1 MAIKRITVTTH
12 TWLVALALSIG
23 TVACGGSPDH
33 APIAD
38 SAPVDVTVDRASLTS
53 VPSIVESGGVLV
65 SRQTATIA
73 SRVMAPIA
81 RVTVQPGERV
91 RRGQVLVELDAAEAA
106 AQATR
111 ARAGLEGA
119 RASARAASSDREAAE
134 AGLTL
139 ARASHARIAR
149 LAADRSATAQE
160 LDEATAA
167 LRQAEARLATTRA
180 QADAIDRSI
189 EAATAGT
196 RAADIAQS
204 WSVLTSP
211 LDGIVAARHA
221 DPGSMASPG
230 QPLLVLEA
238 SGAWQ
243 MEVRVDASRVAGL
256 TVGRAAQVR
265 VDGGPADGWVTG
277 RVSEIARVDP
287 ESHSFTVT
295 IDLDPNPAWRSG
307 LFGRARFE
315 GPGAERLTVPADA
328 VVTRGQ
334 LTFVYV
340 VGADDYARL
349 RSVSL
354 GETGQGRIEV
364 LAGLAAG
371 DRVVVRPAPGLADGA
386 KVRATEVPP
395 AKGARP

>member
-1 MAIKRITVTTH
+1 MTAQVTTVTTRN
-12 TWLVALALSIG
+12 WLVALVLAMG
-23 TVACGGSPDH
+23 GMACGSSTDHTQMPD
-33 APIAD
+33 
-38 SAPVDVTVDRASLTS
+38 SNPVDVTVDRTALTS
-53 VPSIVESGGVLV
+53 MPSMVEAGGVLV
-65 SRQTATIA
+65 SRQTVVIA
-73 SRVMAPIA
+73 SRVMALIA

-91 RRGQVLVELDAAEAA
+91 RRGQVLVELDASEAA

-119 RASARAASSDREAAE
+119 RASARAAASHRDAAD
-134 AGLTL
+134 AAVTL

-160 LDEATAA
+160 LDEAIAA
-167 LRQAEARLATTRA
+167 LRQAEAQLATA
-180 QADAIDRSI
+180 QAQIDATARAI
-189 EAATAGT
+189 EAATAAT
-196 RAADIAQS
+196 RAADITQS

-211 LDGIVAARHA
+211 LDGIVAARNA

-243 MEVRVDASRVAGL
+243 MDVRMDASRVSGL
-256 TVGRAAQVR
+256 SVGQAAQVR
-265 VDGGPADGWVTG
+265 VDGSAADGWVAG
-277 RVSEIARVDP
+277 RVGEIARVDP
-287 ESHSFTVT
+287 ASHSFMVSV
-295 IDLDPNPAWRSG
+295 DLEPNPAWRSG

-334 LTFVYV
+334 LTLVYV
-340 VGADDYARL
+340 VGADDHARL

-354 GETGQGRIEV
+354 GETGQDRIEV
-364 LAGLAAG
+364 LAGLAVG
-371 DRVVVRPAPGLADGA
+371 DRVVVRPAAGLTDGA
-386 KVRATEVPP
+386 KVR
-395 AKGARP
+395 GRP

>member
-1 MAIKRITVTTH
+1 MTTQMTAVTARSS
-12 TWLVALALSIG
+12 LAALALSMG
-23 TVACGGSPDH
+23 TLACGASTDH
-33 APIAD
+33 AQPPGPD
-38 SAPVDVTVDRASLTS
+38 PVDVTVSRAALTS
-53 VPSIVESGGVLV
+53 VPSMVEAGGVLV
-65 SRQTATIA
+65 SRQTAVIA
-73 SRVMAPIA
+73 SRVMAPIV

-91 RRGQVLVELDAAEAA
+91 RRGQVLVELDASEAS
-106 AQATR
+106 AQAAR

-119 RASARAASSDREAAE
+119 RASARAAASDRDAAD
-134 AGLTL
+134 AGVTL

-149 LAADRSATAQE
+149 LAAERSATAQE
-160 LDEATAA
+160 LDDATAA
-167 LRQAEARLATTRA
+167 LRQAEARLAMA
-180 QADAIDRSI
+180 QAQVDATARAI

-196 RAADIAQS
+196 RAADITQS

-211 LDGIVAARHA
+211 LDGLVTARNA

-243 MEVRVDASRVAGL
+243 MDVRMDASRVAGL
-256 TVGRAAQVR
+256 SVGHSAQVR
-265 VDGGPADGWVTG
+265 VDGRAADGWVAG

-287 ESHSFTVT
+287 ASHSFVVTV
-295 IDLDPNPAWRSG
+295 DLDPNPAWRSG

-315 GPGAERLTVPADA
+315 GPGAQRLTVPAGA

-340 VGADDYARL
+340 VGADDHARL

-354 GETGQGRIEV
+354 GESVNGRTEV
-364 LAGLAAG
+364 LAGLTAG
-371 DRVVVRPAPGLADGA
+371 DRIVVQPAPGLADGA
-386 KVRATEVPP
+386 KVRAAETPE
-395 AKGARP
+395 AAGGRP

>member
-1 MAIKRITVTTH
+1 VTTH
-12 TWLVALALSIG
+12 NWLLAMVLAMG
-23 TVACGGSPDH
+23 AAACGASPDH
-33 APIAD
+33 APPPDAK
-38 SAPVDVTVDRASLTS
+38 AVDVTVDRAGLSSMPSL
-53 VPSIVESGGVLV
+53 VESGGVLV
-65 SRQTATIA
+65 SRQTAVIA

-106 AQATR
+106 AQAAR

-119 RASARAASSDREAAE
+119 RASARAAVSDREAAE
-134 AGLTL
+134 AGVTL

-149 LAADRSATAQE
+149 LHADRSATAQE

-167 LRQAEARLATTRA
+167 LKQAEARLATA
-180 QADAIDRSI
+180 AAHADATDRSI
-189 EAATAGT
+189 EAAAAGS

-204 WSVLTSP
+204 WNVLTSP
-211 LDGIVAARHA
+211 LDGIVAARTA

-230 QPLLVLEA
+230 QPLLVVEA

-243 MEVRVDASRVAGL
+243 MEVRVDASRAAGL
-256 TVGRAAQVR
+256 SVGQAATVR
-265 VDGGPADGWVTG
+265 VDGGAADAWVTG

-287 ESHSFTVT
+287 AAHSFVVTV
-295 IDLDPNPAWRSG
+295 DLAPNPAWRSG

-315 GPGAERLTVPADA
+315 GPGVERLSVPADA
-328 VVTRGQ
+328 VVARGQ

-340 VGADDYARL
+340 VGADDHARL

-354 GETGQGRIEV
+354 GESVNGRIEV
-364 LAGLAAG
+364 LAGLTAG
-371 DRVVVRPAPGLADGA
+371 DRIVVRPAPGLADGA
-386 KVRATEVPP
+386 KVRS
-395 AKGARP
+395 RS